1 MPYIQ
6 NALTFAI
13 ETILGFYL
21 IIAIL
26 RLLFQIVRADFRNPI
41 CQLVIRATN
50 LPLQFLRRFIP
61 GLFGIDLATIAL
73 IVVTAFVKTMLLL
86 SASGYPASPAGAFV
100 LALGESVNVLTW
112 ILIIIILASA
122 ILSWVAPMS
131 RHPAAWLV
139 SSMSEPLLRPFR
151 KLIPAIQGI
160 DLTPI
165 LALLVLNLVQRLV
178 VHPLTDLGRSML
190 I

>member
-6 NALTFAI
+6 NALSFTI

-21 IIAIL
+21 IIVVL
-26 RLLFQIVRADFRNPI
+26 RLLFQLFRADFRNPL
-41 CQLVIRATN
+41 CHLVITATN
-50 LPLQFLRRFIP
+50 LPLQILRRFIP

-73 IVVTAFVKTMLLL
+73 ILITAFVKTILLL
-86 SASGYPASPAGAFV
+86 SVSGFPTNPAGAFV
-100 LALGESVNVLTW
+100 LALGESVNILAW

-122 ILSWVAPMS
+122 VLSWVAPMS
-131 RHPAAWLV
+131 RHPAASLV
-139 SSMSEPLLRPFR
+139 LSMSEPILRPFR
-151 KLIPAIQGI
+151 RLIPAISGI

-165 LALLVLNLVQRLV
+165 LALLALNLVQRLV
-178 VHPLTDLGRSML
+178 VHPLTDLGRGML

>member
-6 NALTFAI
+6 NALSFTI

-21 IIAIL
+21 IITIL
-26 RLLFQIVRADFRNPI
+26 RFLFQLFRADFRNPL
-41 CQLVIRATN
+41 CQLVISATK
-50 LPLQFLRRFIP
+50 LPLQILRRFIP
-61 GLFGIDLATIAL
+61 GLFGIDLAAIAL
-73 IVVTAFVKTMLLL
+73 ILLTAFAKTMLLL
-86 SASGYPASPAGAFV
+86 SVSGFPTSPVGAFV
-100 LALGESVNVLTW
+100 LAVGESVNILTW

-139 SSMSEPLLRPFR
+139 SSMSEPMLRPFR
-151 KLIPAIQGI
+151 QLIPAISGI

-165 LALLVLNLVQRLV
+165 LALLVLNFIQRLV
-178 VHPLTDLGRSML
+178 VHPLTDLGRSLL